1 MYEKIYNHRY
11 SIIFVILI
19 IAISAWYLF
28 GGESG
33 GTSED
38 NNDVSGTVQRIADDN
53 KRAGTAL
60 DGVRDELTAAG
71 AELTGADRYAERAE
85 GIARQN
91 AETIRSCREI
101 LERSKIANRR
111 AEQLLADVERANK
124 ERTIQK

>member
-1 MYEKIYNHRY
+1 MYEKIYNRRY
-11 SIIFVILI
+11 WIIVVII
-19 IAISAWYLF
+19 IACIAACCMF
-28 GGESG
+28 CG
-33 GTSED
+33 GTSGD

-53 KRAGTAL
+53 KGAGTAL

-101 LERSKIANRR
+101 LERSKIAHRR

-124 ERTIQK
+124 ERTKEK